1 MKEKDVYD
9 SKPWLRH
16 YPAGI
21 PSTINYEEICLHD
34 MFERTALKYPKRDA
48 LIFQGYRISFEELK
62 KRVDSLASFLS
73 VIGIKKGDVVAVLLP
88 NMIQTVAA
96 YYAVLKLGGIIQMN
110 NPLYTDRELEY
121 QFNDSGAKVLI
132 TLDLLANRMI
142 ALRKNTGI
150 ESIIYTSIGD
160 YLPPVKKLL
169 VKLVGKKKGLSAHV
183 HTAEKVYRWIDA
195 ANFRNGIPHVTVS
208 FDDTA
213 VYQYTGGTTGQSK
226 GAILTHRNLC
236 SMVQMYSSWFPGLK
250 SGDEVIISAAPVF
263 HVLGM
268 SAAMNFPMYM
278 GWTAV
283 MVPKPQPA
291 DLLAA
296 TRKYRP
302 GVCSMV
308 PTMYVGILQHP
319 DLKKT
324 DMSCYKVLTS
334 GGSSLPVEVL
344 KKFKELTGA
353 DINEGFGMTETSPQT
368 HLNPFGGLNK
378 PGSIGLP
385 YPDTEVKIVDLS
397 NGEDSMPAG
406 KEGEMIFRGPQ
417 VTSGYLNKPDETAKA
432 IKNGWLYSGDIA
444 YMDDDGY
451 FFVVDRKKDLIISGG
466 YNVYPREIEEVLYE
480 HPLVQKAAVIG
491 IPDEKRG
498 ENIKVFVV
506 PNEGASIAEKDVMT
520 YCQEKLAKY
529 KWPSVIEIRA
539 SLPES
544 NVGKILKKELR
555 REEEEKRSKTGN
567 IT

>member
-34 MFERTALKYPKRDA
+34 MFERTALKYPKVDA
-48 LIFQGYRISFEELK
+48 VIFQGYRISYEELK

-73 VIGIKKGDVVAVLLP
+73 VIGVKKGDVVAVLLP

-96 YYAVLKLGGIIQMN
+96 YYAVLKIGGIIQMN

-142 ALRKNTGI
+142 ALRKNTKI

-169 VKLVGKKKGLSAHV
+169 VKLVGKKKGLSAAV
-183 HTAEKVYRWIDA
+183 QPAEKVYRWMDA
-195 ANFRNGIPHVTVS
+195 ANFNAPIPEVKVI

-250 SGDEVIISAAPVF
+250 NGDEVIIAAAPVF

-302 GVCSMV
+302 SVCSMV

-385 YPDTEVKIVDLS
+385 YPDTEVKIVDLT
-397 NGEDSMPAG
+397 NGEDSMPSG

-417 VTSGYLNKPDETAKA
+417 VTGGYLNKPDETAKA

-444 YMDDDGY
+444 YMDDDGF

-480 HPLVQKAAVIG
+480 HPLIQKAAVIG

-506 PNEGASIAEKDVMT
+506 PNEGATIEEKDVMA

-529 KWPSVIEIRA
+529 KWPSVIEIRT

-555 REEEEKRSKTGN
+555 REEEEKRSNAGN
-567 IT
+567 IS

>member
-9 SKPWLRH
+9 SKPWLKH
-16 YPAGI
+16 YPEGI
-21 PSTINYEEICLHD
+21 PSSIQYEEICLHD
-34 MFERTALKYPKRDA
+34 MFERTALQYPDRDA
-48 LIFQGYRISFEELK
+48 LIFQGFRMSYSAVRE
-62 KRVDSLASFLS
+62 RVNALASFLAAS
-73 VIGIKKGDVVAVLLP
+73 GIKKGDVVAVLLP
-88 NMIQTVAA
+88 NMIQTVIS
-96 YYAVLKLGGIIQMN
+96 YYAVLKLGAIIQMN

-121 QFNDSGAKVLI
+121 QFNDSGAKMLI

-142 ALRKNTGI
+142 ALRKNTKI
-150 ESIIYTSIGD
+150 ERIIYTSMGD

-169 VKLVGKKKGLSAHV
+169 IKLVGKKKGLRADVPSS
-183 HTAEKVYRWIDA
+183 EKVYKWLDTVRVS
-195 ANFRNGIPHVTVS
+195 NGLPEVNVS
-208 FDDTA
+208 FDDVA

-236 SMVQMYSSWFPGLK
+236 SMVQMYGAWFPTLNK
-250 SGDEVIISAAPVF
+250 GDEVLIAAAPVF

-268 SAAMNFPMYM
+268 SAAMNLPMFM

-283 MVPKPQPA
+283 MVPKPQPV

-302 GVCSMV
+302 TVCSMV
-308 PTMYVGILQHP
+308 PTMYVGMLQHP

-385 YPDTEVKIVDLS
+385 YPDTDVKIVDLVT
-397 NGEDSMPAG
+397 GVEPMPAG

-417 VTSGYLNKPDETAKA
+417 ITQGYLNKPEETAKA
-432 IKNGWLYSGDIA
+432 IQNGWLHSGDIA
-444 YMDDDGY
+444 YMDEDGY
-451 FFVVDRKKDLIISGG
+451 FFVVDRIKDLIISSG
-466 YNVYPREIEEVLYE
+466 YNVYPREIEEILYE
-480 HPLVQKAAVIG
+480 HPKIQKAAVIG
-491 IPDEKRG
+491 IPDDKRG
-498 ENIKVFVV
+498 EKIKVFVV
-506 PNEGASIAEKDVMT
+506 PNDGAVLDEKEVMD

-529 KWPSVIEIRA
+529 KWPALIEIRSA
-539 SLPES
+539 LPES

-555 REEEEKRSKTGN
+555 REEEEKRTKG
-567 IT
+567 

>member
-1 MKEKDVYD
+1 
-9 SKPWLRH
+9 H
-16 YPAGI
+16 YPEGI
-21 PSTINYEEICLHD
+21 PSSIQYEEICLHD
-34 MFERTALKYPKRDA
+34 MFERTALQYPDRDA
-48 LIFQGYRISFEELK
+48 LIFQGFRMSYSAVRE
-62 KRVDSLASFLS
+62 RVNALASFLAAS
-73 VIGIKKGDVVAVLLP
+73 GIKKGDVVAVLLP
-88 NMIQTVAA
+88 NMIQTVIS
-96 YYAVLKLGGIIQMN
+96 YYAVLKLGAIIQMN

-121 QFNDSGAKVLI
+121 QFNDSGAKMLI

-142 ALRKNTGI
+142 ALRKNTKI
-150 ESIIYTSIGD
+150 ERIIYTSMGD

-169 VKLVGKKKGLSAHV
+169 IKLVGKKKGLRADVPSS
-183 HTAEKVYRWIDA
+183 EKVYKWLDTVRVS
-195 ANFRNGIPHVTVS
+195 NGLPEVNVS
-208 FDDTA
+208 FDDVA

-236 SMVQMYSSWFPGLK
+236 SMVQMYGAWFPTLNK
-250 SGDEVIISAAPVF
+250 GDEVLIAAAPVF

-268 SAAMNFPMYM
+268 SAAMNLPMFM

-283 MVPKPQPA
+283 MVPKPQPV

-302 GVCSMV
+302 TVCSMV
-308 PTMYVGILQHP
+308 PTMYVGMLQHP

-385 YPDTEVKIVDLS
+385 YPDTDVKIVDLVT
-397 NGEDSMPAG
+397 GVEPMPAG

-417 VTSGYLNKPDETAKA
+417 ITQGYLNKPEETAKA
-432 IKNGWLYSGDIA
+432 IKDGWLHSGDIA
-444 YMDDDGY
+444 YMDEDGY
-451 FFVVDRKKDLIISGG
+451 FFVVDRIKDLIISSG
-466 YNVYPREIEEVLYE
+466 YNVYPREIEEILYE
-480 HPLVQKAAVIG
+480 HPKIQKAAVIG
-491 IPDEKRG
+491 IPDDKRG
-498 ENIKVFVV
+498 EKIKVFVV
-506 PNEGASIAEKDVMT
+506 PNDGAVLDEKEVMD

-529 KWPSVIEIRA
+529 KWPALIEIRSA
-539 SLPES
+539 LPES

-555 REEEEKRSKTGN
+555 REEEEKRTKG
-567 IT
+567 

>member
-1 MKEKDVYD
+1 MKENDIYD
-9 SKPWLRH
+9 SKPWLRF
-16 YPAGI
+16 YPEGI
-21 PSTINYEEICLHD
+21 PANINYEEKCLHE
-34 MFERTALKYPKRDA
+34 MFERSVSGYPDRDA
-48 LIFQGYRISFEELK
+48 LIFQGYRITFSELLK
-62 KRVDSLASFLS
+62 VVDSLASFLAAK
-73 VIGIKKGDVVAVLLP
+73 GIKKGDVVAVLLP

-96 YYAVLKLGGIIQMN
+96 YYAVLKIGGIIQMN

-121 QFNDSGAKVLI
+121 QFNDAGAKILI

-142 ALRKNTGI
+142 ALRENTKI
-150 ESIIYTSIGD
+150 EHIIYTSMGD

-169 VKLVGKKKGLSAHV
+169 IKLVGKKKGLRADV
-183 HTAEKVYRWIDA
+183 APAEKVYTWNEAVASPGDVPA
-195 ANFRNGIPHVTVS
+195 VDVK

-236 SMVQMYSSWFPGLK
+236 SMVQMYGAWFPTLNR
-250 SGDEVIISAAPVF
+250 GDEVLISAAPVF

-268 SAAMNFPMYM
+268 SAAMNLPMFM

-283 MVPKPQPA
+283 MVPKPQPV

-302 GVCSMV
+302 TVCSMV
-308 PTMYVGILQHP
+308 PTMYVGMLQHP

-344 KKFKELTGA
+344 KQFKDLTGA

-385 YPDTEVKIVDLS
+385 YPDTDVKIVDLAT
-397 NGEDSMPAG
+397 GEESMPAG
-406 KEGEMIFRGPQ
+406 QEGEMVFRGPQ
-417 VTSGYLNKPDETAKA
+417 VTQGYLNKPEETAKA

-444 YMDDDGY
+444 YMDEDGY
-451 FFVVDRKKDLIISGG
+451 FFVVDRMKDLIISSG
-466 YNVYPREIEEVLYE
+466 YNVYPREIEELLYE
-480 HPLVQKAAVIG
+480 HPLIQKAAVIG
-491 IPDEKRG
+491 VPDEKRG
-498 ENIKVFVV
+498 EKIKVFAV
-506 PNEGASIAEKDVMT
+506 PNEGAEIDPDEIMT

-529 KWPSVIEIRA
+529 KWPALIEVRD

-555 REEEEKRSKTGN
+555 KEEEEKRNKG
-567 IT
+567 